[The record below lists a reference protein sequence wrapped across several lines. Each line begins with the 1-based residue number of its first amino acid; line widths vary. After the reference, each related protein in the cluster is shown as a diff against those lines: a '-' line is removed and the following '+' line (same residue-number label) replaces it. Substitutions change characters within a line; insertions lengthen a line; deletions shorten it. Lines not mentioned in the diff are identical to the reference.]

1 MSNQNEDLRPLV
13 IGVNTTLILLSI
25 LAVGCRLGRKIKVLN
40 SFSWHDALITFAA
53 LCAIMFSIILMACTT
68 HGAGLHQELLSQ
80 EDLTA
85 FLQLVMVAFVFYFTC
100 NWCVKHSLLLFYS
113 ELTFDFWPRV
123 CIYFMHF
130 IAFAFG
136 ATCVFTS
143 VFQCTPVRKFW
154 DPSTP
159 GTCIDMDAFSYF
171 NACFMLGNDVFL
183 YAMPIV
189 FTWKVQLR
197 RPNRF
202 AVNFL
207 FALGGLVLA
216 ASAARV
222 YFTHRQAVN
231 PDFPF
236 KFAAATT
243 CAVVENHLAV
253 IVACAPSIK
262 AVTVHACPSLSS
274 KFEKM
279 LSDND
284 QKHGYRGYRG
294 YKGYKSGPSDT
305 IDPESASNSEMHKD
319 NVKLSAVRPTA
330 ARLPTG
336 YSGKSEKSERTERS
350 GESRMAMGRWWR
362 APSSWAVDSV

>member
-1 MSNQNEDLRPLV
+1 M
-13 IGVNTTLILLSI
+13 
-25 LAVGCRLGRKIKVLN
+25 
-40 SFSWHDALITFAA
+40 
-53 LCAIMFSIILMACTT
+53 
-68 HGAGLHQELLSQ
+68 
-80 EDLTA
+80 
-85 FLQLVMVAFVFYFTC
+85 
-100 NWCVKHSLLLFYS
+100 VKHSLLFFYS
-113 ELTFDFWPRV
+113 ELTFDYWPRV

-136 ATCVFTS
+136 VTCVITS
-143 VFQCTPVRKFW
+143 VFECTPVRKFW
-154 DPSTP
+154 DPSVP
-159 GTCIDMDAFSYF
+159 GTCIDMIAFNYF

-189 FTWKVQLR
+189 FTWKIQLR

-222 YFTHRQAVN
+222 YFTHLQNTN

-236 KFAAATT
+236 KFAAAST

-274 KFEKM
+274 KFEKI
-279 LSDND
+279 LSDEGRN
-284 QKHGYRGYRG
+284 HGYRG
-294 YKGYKSGPSDT
+294 YKGYKGYKNSPSDT
-305 IDPESASNSEMHKD
+305 LDPESGNSGIQKEG
-319 NVKLSAVRPTA
+319 VKLSTVRPTTS
-330 ARLPTG
+330 RLLTG
-336 YSGKSEKSERTERS
+336 YSGKSARSERSARS
-350 GESRMAMGRWWR
+350 GESRMVMGRWWR